1 MKGFQMLI
9 RVAVV
14 ISLLYSVAS
23 AQEAGQ
29 KARSAYQHF
38 YCHHTIPLMA
48 DADGAKLLEQYEKHV
63 WAGIREA
70 RKMMTEIEKFNDANQ
85 KDWLEHAPKNWGYYL
100 NAGPSEDFVIGMLYE
115 QVRGVVEREILQEEG
130 GRYISNT
137 ALYQENARASYDEN
151 GCKNLK

>member
-1 MKGFQMLI
+1 MLL

-14 ISLLYSVAS
+14 VSLLYAVAA

-29 KARSAYQHF
+29 KAQAAHQHF
-38 YCHHTIPLMA
+38 YCHHIIPLMA
-48 DADGAKLLEQYEKHV
+48 DADGTKLLEQHENHV

-70 RKMMTEIEKFNDANQ
+70 RKMTTEIEKFKGANQ
-85 KDWLEHAPKNWGYYL
+85 EDWLEHAPENWGYYL

-115 QVRGVVEREILQEEG
+115 QVRGVVERQILQEED
-130 GRYISNT
+130 GRYILNI

-151 GCKNLK
+151 GCKDLK

>member
-1 MKGFQMLI
+1 MLI
-9 RVAVV
+9 MVAVV
-14 ISLLYSVAS
+14 ISLLCSVAD

-38 YCHHTIPLMA
+38 YCHHIIPLMA
-48 DADGAKLLEQYEKHV
+48 DADSTKLLEQHENHV

-70 RKMMTEIEKFNDANQ
+70 RKMMTEIEKFKSANQ
-85 KDWLEHAPKNWGYYL
+85 EDWLEHAPANWGNYL

-115 QVRGVVEREILQEEG
+115 QVRGVVERQILQEED
-130 GRYISNT
+130 GRYVPNI

-151 GCKNLK
+151 GCKDLK

>member
-1 MKGFQMLI
+1 MLV

-14 ISLLYSVAS
+14 ISLVYSVAS

-48 DADGAKLLEQYEKHV
+48 DADGAKLLEQHEKHV

-70 RKMMTEIEKFNDANQ
+70 RKMMTEIEKFKGANQ
-85 KDWLEHAPKNWGYYL
+85 EDWLEHAPANWGYYL
-100 NAGPSEDFVIGMLYE
+100 NAGPSEDFVIGMLFE
-115 QVRGVVEREILQEEG
+115 QVRSVVQQNILQEKD
-130 GRYISNT
+130 GRYIMDV
-137 ALYQENARASYDEN
+137 ARYQKYAFTMYNEI
-151 GCKNLK
+151 GCKDLK